1 MSLKQKRIEFE
12 PKMKFIQKMFIS
24 VLKDTLCLDC
34 CPRKDVKLWAPLMCI
49 FLIIKGGATNILL
62 NNQVQT
68 PKYFWKAVCDP
79 TEKESVLFYAENPV
93 GIVDRKRRR
102 GCNGAEQTQS
112 KGVIECTSISMAK
125 REFAV
130 PNFNANNCVPSTTG
144 LKDLTSIL
152 TGFVR

>member
-1 MSLKQKRIEFE
+1 MSSSNVYFTFFYLF
-12 PKMKFIQKMFIS
+12 
-24 VLKDTLCLDC
+24 
-34 CPRKDVKLWAPLMCI
+34 
-49 FLIIKGGATNILL
+49 IKGGATKILL
-62 NNQVQT
+62 KNRVQT

-102 GCNGAEQTQS
+102 GCNGAEQTMS
-112 KGVIECTSISMAK
+112 KGVIECTSISAAK

-130 PNFNANNCVPSTTG
+130 ANFNANNCRPSATG
-144 LKDLTSIL
+144 LKDLTSIV

>member
-1 MSLKQKRIEFE
+1 MYF
-12 PKMKFIQKMFIS
+12 
-24 VLKDTLCLDC
+24 
-34 CPRKDVKLWAPLMCI
+34 

-62 NNQVQT
+62 NRRVQT

-93 GIVDRKRRR
+93 GIVDTKKRR
-102 GCNGAEQTQS
+102 GCNSIQQTES

-152 TGFVR
+152 TGLVR

>member
-1 MSLKQKRIEFE
+1 MYF
-12 PKMKFIQKMFIS
+12 F
-24 VLKDTLCLDC
+24 
-34 CPRKDVKLWAPLMCI
+34 

-62 NNQVQT
+62 NNRVQT

-102 GCNGAEQTQS
+102 GCNGAEQTKS
-112 KGVIECTSISMAK
+112 RGVIECTSISMAK
-125 REFAV
+125 RD
-130 PNFNANNCVPSTTG
+130 FNANNCVPSATG
-144 LKDLTSIL
+144 LRDLTSIL

>member
-1 MSLKQKRIEFE
+1 MSSSNVYFTFFNLF
-12 PKMKFIQKMFIS
+12 
-24 VLKDTLCLDC
+24 
-34 CPRKDVKLWAPLMCI
+34 
-49 FLIIKGGATNILL
+49 IKGGATKILL
-62 NNQVQT
+62 KNRVQT

-102 GCNGAEQTQS
+102 GCNGAEQTMS
-112 KGVIECTSISMAK
+112 KGVIECTSISAAK

-130 PNFNANNCVPSTTG
+130 PNFNANNCRPSATG
-144 LKDLTSIL
+144 LKDLTSIV